1 VQAGQRV
8 LDVACGTGVL
18 AREAHARTGPTG
30 YVAGLDVGPGMLAV
44 AQELDPAVDWRPGRA
59 EALPF
64 PDESFD
70 AVVSQFGLMFFT
82 DREQAVRE
90 TARVLE
96 PGGRL
101 AVAVWDTL
109 ANILAFAAE
118 VELLERLAGP
128 QAADA
133 VRAPFA
139 LGDRERLVSIFQR
152 ADLPSATVAT
162 HPGVA
167 RFPSIRVMVE
177 ADLRGWLPVMGVNLS
192 EDEIERILQAA
203 ERELAAYVTQD
214 EVVFEALAHLVTA
227 TK

>member
-1 VQAGQRV
+1 
-8 LDVACGTGVL
+8 
-18 AREAHARTGPTG
+18 
-30 YVAGLDVGPGMLAV
+30 
-44 AQELDPAVDWRPGRA
+44 
-59 EALPF
+59 
-64 PDESFD
+64 
-70 AVVSQFGLMFFT
+70 MFFT

-90 TARVLE
+90 MARVLE

-109 ANILAFAAE
+109 ANIPAFAAE

-128 QAADA
+128 RAADA

-139 LGDRERLVSIFQR
+139 LGDRERLAGIFQR
-152 ADLPSATVAT
+152 AGLPSATVAT

-192 EDEIERILQAA
+192 EDEIGRILQAA
-203 ERELAAYVTQD
+203 EHELAAYVIQG
-214 EVVFEALAHLVTA
+214 EVVFDTPAHLVTA